1 MHGPDSWLRRA
12 SKGLLCAS
20 VCLLLGAVSHVAA
33 GGRLPGP
40 GGLGLVFAA
49 LTVVGTVLFGG
60 RRRRFDVTT
69 LALGATQFGLHLA
82 FHHLSMSDGSHSPAM
97 TAMPGSAAEHHAM
110 PSHAPGA
117 HAGMGMA
124 GMDMSGMAHAGSGH
138 AMTAGMTLAHAVATL
153 GTALCVIYGERIL
166 RRLAALVLPRLRFA
180 APPSLPVP
188 PKRQLPP
195 PYAPGHVRLGVL
207 FTRCRPRRGPPPVMP
222 A

>member
-20 VCLLLGAVSHVAA
+20 VCLLLGAVGHVAA

-82 FHHLSMSDGSHSPAM
+82 FHHLSMPDGSPSPAM
-97 TAMPGSAAEHHAM
+97 TAMPAMPGSASQQHAM
-110 PSHAPGA
+110 PGHAPGA
-117 HAGMGMA
+117 HV
-124 GMDMSGMAHAGSGH
+124 GMDMAGMAHAGSGH
-138 AMTAGMTLAHAVATL
+138 VMTAGMTLAHAVATL
-153 GTALCVIYGERIL
+153 GTALCVIYGERML

-180 APPSLPVP
+180 TPPSLPVP

-195 PYAPGHVRLGVL
+195 PPATGHVRLGVL
-207 FTRCRPRRGPPPVMP
+207 FTRCRPRRGPPPVIP

>member
-40 GGLGLVFAA
+40 SGLGLVFAA

-69 LALGATQFGLHLA
+69 LALGVTQFGLHLA
-82 FHHLSMSDGSHSPAM
+82 FHHLSMPNGSPSPAM
-97 TAMPGSAAEHHAM
+97 TAMTAMPGRAGKQHAM
-110 PSHAPGA
+110 AGQAPGA
-117 HAGMGMA
+117 HAGMDMA
-124 GMDMSGMAHAGSGH
+124 GMAHAGSGH
-138 AMTAGMTLAHAVATL
+138 VMTPGMTLAHAVATL
-153 GTALCVIYGERIL
+153 GTALCVIHGERIL
-166 RRLAALVLPRLRFA
+166 RRLATLVLPRLRFA

-188 PKRQLPP
+188 SQRQLPP
-195 PYAPGHVRLGVL
+195 PPATDHVRLGVL
-207 FTRCRPRRGPPPVMP
+207 FTRCRPRRGPPPVIP